1 MDSFEKFV
9 RDVLDG
15 KLEPYLKSEP
25 VPDNDQPL
33 KVRSLC
39 WIGFVVSGLCHM
51 TALVTFK
58 MSREFLLLI

>member
-33 KVRSLC
+33 KVRNTV
-39 WIGFVVSGLCHM
+39 FVLDRFSDEWL
-51 TALVTFK
+51 
-58 MSREFLLLI
+58 MSYDRTCPI